1 MDEMDSLLLTFN
13 PANRINILSNIII
26 TSLTSPNPV
35 TALKD
40 YINFYRI
47 VIGIEKAS
55 IIVAASQGISKDAAK
70 IILKSFINN
79 SQYSKNKF
87 QHPKKMMDS

>member
-1 MDEMDSLLLTFN
+1 MDEMDSLSLTFN

-35 TALKD
+35 SSLKD
-40 YINFYRI
+40 YINFFKI

-55 IIVAASQGISKDAAK
+55 TIVAT
-70 IILKSFINN
+70 L
-79 SQYSKNKF
+79 
-87 QHPKKMMDS
+87 